1 MSNKTTISSKKGDNK
16 YETDELE
23 EEFLECKLEDLP
35 IPKKELEKFQFEVRE
50 VMKSGCNLQIAEYSL
65 LQYDIVNYLTKYK
78 DEYNQYKDKFM
89 KLLKDEIKV
98 YFNNLKENIKT
109 EDEDDND
116 DDKDT
121 KNKYEEE
128 ADEIMDENLE
138 NIESIKERTTEQIK
152 EDLMNI
158 FKKKVDKSE
167 DKDNFEIAKE
177 NYVKKRDAL
186 IESALRLVKKIVNDE
201 KEYEKFYEAYYKKKY
216 KKKEDKNQIN

>member
-16 YETDELE
+16 YEEDELE
-23 EEFLECKLEDLP
+23 EQFLKCELKDLP

-98 YFNNLKENIKT
+98 YFNNLKENIIKA
-109 EDEDDND
+109 EYEDDD
-116 DDKDT
+116 HKDT

-138 NIESIKERTTEQIK
+138 TIESIKERTTEQIK

-158 FKKKVDKSE
+158 FKKKVDESG
-167 DKDNFEIAKE
+167 DKDDFDNAKE

-201 KEYEKFYEAYYKKKY
+201 NEYNIFKENYY

>member
-98 YFNNLKENIKT
+98 YFNNLKENIIKAEY
-109 EDEDDND
+109 EDD

-158 FKKKVDKSE
+158 FKKKVDESG
-167 DKDNFEIAKE
+167 DKDDFDNAKE

-201 KEYEKFYEAYYKKKY
+201 KEYNIFKENYY

>member
-16 YETDELE
+16 YEEDELE
-23 EEFLECKLEDLP
+23 EQFLKCELKDLP

-89 KLLKDEIKV
+89 KLLKDDIIV

-109 EDEDDND
+109 EDEYD

-128 ADEIMDENLE
+128 ADEIMDKNLE
-138 NIESIKERTTEQIK
+138 SIESIKERTTEQIK

-158 FKKKVDKSE
+158 FKKKVDKSD

-201 KEYEKFYEAYYKKKY
+201 NEYEKFKEAYY

>member
-98 YFNNLKENIKT
+98 YFNNLKENIIKAEY
-109 EDEDDND
+109 EDD

-128 ADEIMDENLE
+128 ADEIMDKNLE
-138 NIESIKERTTEQIK
+138 TIESIKERTTEQIK

-158 FKKKVDKSE
+158 FKKKVDESG
-167 DKDNFEIAKE
+167 DKDDFDNAKE

-201 KEYEKFYEAYYKKKY
+201 NEYNIFKENYY

>member
-1 MSNKTTISSKKGDNK
+1 MA
-16 YETDELE
+16 
-23 EEFLECKLEDLP
+23 DLP

-89 KLLKDEIKV
+89 KLLKDEINV
-98 YFNNLKENIKT
+98 YFNNLKEGVVDKL
-109 EDEDDND
+109 EDEDE
-116 DDKDT
+116 DT

-128 ADEIMDENLE
+128 ADEIMDKNLE
-138 NIESIKERTTEQIK
+138 TIESIKERTTEQIK

-158 FKKKVDKSE
+158 FKKKVDKSD

-201 KEYEKFYEAYYKKKY
+201 KEYDKFHEAYY

>member
-1 MSNKTTISSKKGDNK
+1 MNISYLNHNKLYNNK
-16 YETDELE
+16 YEEDELE
-23 EEFLECKLEDLP
+23 EQFLKCELKDLP

-98 YFNNLKENIKT
+98 YFNNLKENMIKAEY
-109 EDEDDND
+109 EDD

-128 ADEIMDENLE
+128 ADEIMDKNLE
-138 NIESIKERTTEQIK
+138 TIESIKERTTEQIK

-158 FKKKVDKSE
+158 FKKKVDESG
-167 DKDNFEIAKE
+167 DKDDFDNAKE

-201 KEYEKFYEAYYKKKY
+201 NEYNIFKENYY

>member
-16 YETDELE
+16 YEEDELE
-23 EEFLECKLEDLP
+23 EQFLKCELKDLP

-98 YFNNLKENIKT
+98 YFNNLKENIIKA
-109 EDEDDND
+109 EYEDDD
-116 DDKDT
+116 HKDT

-138 NIESIKERTTEQIK
+138 TIESIKERTTEQIK

-158 FKKKVDKSE
+158 FKRKVDESG
-167 DKDNFEIAKE
+167 DKDDFDNAKE

-201 KEYEKFYEAYYKKKY
+201 NEYEKFKEAYY

>member
-16 YETDELE
+16 YEEDELE
-23 EEFLECKLEDLP
+23 EQFLKCELADLP

-98 YFNNLKENIKT
+98 YFNNLKENMIKA
-109 EDEDDND
+109 EYEDDD
-116 DDKDT
+116 DT

-138 NIESIKERTTEQIK
+138 TIESIKERTTEQIK

-158 FKKKVDKSE
+158 FKKKVDKSD

-201 KEYEKFYEAYYKKKY
+201 NEYNIFKENYY

>member
-16 YETDELE
+16 NEEDELE
-23 EEFLECKLEDLP
+23 EQFLKCELKDLP

-89 KLLKDEIKV
+89 KLLKDDIIV

-109 EDEDDND
+109 EDEYD

-128 ADEIMDENLE
+128 ADEIMDKNLE
-138 NIESIKERTTEQIK
+138 SIESIKERTTEQIK

-158 FKKKVDKSE
+158 FKKKVDKSD

-201 KEYEKFYEAYYKKKY
+201 NEYEKFKEAYY

>member
-1 MSNKTTISSKKGDNK
+1 
-16 YETDELE
+16 
-23 EEFLECKLEDLP
+23 
-35 IPKKELEKFQFEVRE
+35 
-50 VMKSGCNLQIAEYSL
+50 
-65 LQYDIVNYLTKYK
+65 
-78 DEYNQYKDKFM
+78 M

-98 YFNNLKENIKT
+98 YFNNLKENIIKA
-109 EDEDDND
+109 EYEDDD
-116 DDKDT
+116 DT

-128 ADEIMDENLE
+128 ADEIMDKNLE
-138 NIESIKERTTEQIK
+138 TIESIKERTTEQIK

>member
-98 YFNNLKENIKT
+98 YFNNLKENIIKAEY
-109 EDEDDND
+109 EDD

-158 FKKKVDKSE
+158 FKRKVDESG
-167 DKDNFEIAKE
+167 DKDDFDNAKE

-201 KEYEKFYEAYYKKKY
+201 KEYDKFYENYY

>member
-16 YETDELE
+16 YEEDELE
-23 EEFLECKLEDLP
+23 EQFLKCELKDLP

-98 YFNNLKENIKT
+98 YFNNLKENIIKA
-109 EDEDDND
+109 EYEDND
-116 DDKDT
+116 DT

-138 NIESIKERTTEQIK
+138 TIESIKERTTEQIK

-158 FKKKVDKSE
+158 FKKKVDESG
-167 DKDNFEIAKE
+167 DKDDFDNAKE

-201 KEYEKFYEAYYKKKY
+201 NEYNIFKENYY

>member
-89 KLLKDEIKV
+89 KLLKDEINV

-109 EDEDDND
+109 EDEDDD
-116 DDKDT
+116 DT

-128 ADEIMDENLE
+128 ADEIIDKNLE
-138 NIESIKERTTEQIK
+138 TIESIKERTTEQIK

-201 KEYEKFYEAYYKKKY
+201 NEYEKFKEAYYKN
-216 KKKEDKNQIN
+216 KEDKNQIN

>member
-16 YETDELE
+16 YEEDELE
-23 EEFLECKLEDLP
+23 EQFLKCELKDLP

-98 YFNNLKENIKT
+98 YFNNLKENMIKS
-109 EDEDDND
+109 EYEDDD
-116 DDKDT
+116 DT

-138 NIESIKERTTEQIK
+138 TIESIKERTTEQIK

-158 FKKKVDKSE
+158 FKKKVDESG
-167 DKDNFEIAKE
+167 DKDDFDNAKE

-201 KEYEKFYEAYYKKKY
+201 NEYNIFKENYY

>member
-1 MSNKTTISSKKGDNK
+1 M
-16 YETDELE
+16 
-23 EEFLECKLEDLP
+23 EDLP

-98 YFNNLKENIKT
+98 YFNNLKENIINKA
-109 EDEDDND
+109 EDEDD

-152 EDLMNI
+152 EDLMNK
-158 FKKKVDKSE
+158 FKRKVDKSD

-201 KEYEKFYEAYYKKKY
+201 KEYDKFYENYYG
-216 KKKEDKNQIN
+216 KEDENKIN

>member
-16 YETDELE
+16 YEEDELE
-23 EEFLECKLEDLP
+23 EQFLKCELKDLP

-98 YFNNLKENIKT
+98 YFNNLKENIIKA
-109 EDEDDND
+109 EYEDND
-116 DDKDT
+116 DT

-138 NIESIKERTTEQIK
+138 TIESIKERTTEQIK

-158 FKKKVDKSE
+158 FKKKVDESG
-167 DKDNFEIAKE
+167 DKDDFDNAKE

-201 KEYEKFYEAYYKKKY
+201 KEYDKFYENYY

>member
-16 YETDELE
+16 YEEDELE
-23 EEFLECKLEDLP
+23 EQFLKCELKDLP

-89 KLLKDEIKV
+89 KLLKDEINV
-98 YFNNLKENIKT
+98 YFNNLKENMIKAEY
-109 EDEDDND
+109 EDD

-128 ADEIMDENLE
+128 ADEIMDKNLE
-138 NIESIKERTTEQIK
+138 TIESIKERTTEQIK

-158 FKKKVDKSE
+158 FKKKVDESG
-167 DKDNFEIAKE
+167 DKDDFDNAKE

-201 KEYEKFYEAYYKKKY
+201 NEYNIFKENYY

>member
-89 KLLKDEIKV
+89 KLLKDEINV
-98 YFNNLKENIKT
+98 YFNNLKENMIKAEY
-109 EDEDDND
+109 EDD

-138 NIESIKERTTEQIK
+138 TIESIKERTTEQIK

-158 FKKKVDKSE
+158 FKKKVDESG
-167 DKDNFEIAKE
+167 DKDDFDNAKE

-201 KEYEKFYEAYYKKKY
+201 NEYNIFKENYY

>member
-89 KLLKDEIKV
+89 KLLKDEINV
-98 YFNNLKENIKT
+98 YFNNLKENMIKAEY
-109 EDEDDND
+109 EDD

-128 ADEIMDENLE
+128 ADEIMDKNLE
-138 NIESIKERTTEQIK
+138 TIESIKERTTEQIK

-158 FKKKVDKSE
+158 FKKKVDESG
-167 DKDNFEIAKE
+167 DKDDFDNAKE

-201 KEYEKFYEAYYKKKY
+201 NEYNIFKENYY

>member
-16 YETDELE
+16 YEEDELE
-23 EEFLECKLEDLP
+23 EEFLKCELKDLP

-98 YFNNLKENIKT
+98 YFNNLKENIIKAEY
-109 EDEDDND
+109 EDD

-138 NIESIKERTTEQIK
+138 TIESIKERTTEQIK

-158 FKKKVDKSE
+158 FKKKVDESG
-167 DKDNFEIAKE
+167 DKDDFDNAKE

-201 KEYEKFYEAYYKKKY
+201 NEYNIFKENYY

>member
-16 YETDELE
+16 YEEDELE
-23 EEFLECKLEDLP
+23 KEFLECKPEDLP

-109 EDEDDND
+109 EDEDDDD

-138 NIESIKERTTEQIK
+138 KIESIKERTTEQIK

-158 FKKKVDKSE
+158 FKKKVDKSD

-201 KEYEKFYEAYYKKKY
+201 KEYDKFYENYY

>member
-16 YETDELE
+16 YEEDELE
-23 EEFLECKLEDLP
+23 EEFLKCELKDLP

-89 KLLKDEIKV
+89 KLLKDEINV
-98 YFNNLKENIKT
+98 YFNNLKENMIKAEY
-109 EDEDDND
+109 EDD

-128 ADEIMDENLE
+128 ADEIMDKNLE
-138 NIESIKERTTEQIK
+138 TIESIKERTTEQIK

-158 FKKKVDKSE
+158 FKKKVDESG
-167 DKDNFEIAKE
+167 DKDDFDNAKE

-201 KEYEKFYEAYYKKKY
+201 NEYNIFKENYY

>member
-16 YETDELE
+16 YEEDELE
-23 EEFLECKLEDLP
+23 EQFLKCELKDLP

-98 YFNNLKENIKT
+98 YFNNLKENMIKA
-109 EDEDDND
+109 EYEDDD
-116 DDKDT
+116 DT

-138 NIESIKERTTEQIK
+138 TIESIKERTTEQIK

-158 FKKKVDKSE
+158 FKKKVDESG
-167 DKDNFEIAKE
+167 DKDDFDNAKE

-201 KEYEKFYEAYYKKKY
+201 NEYNIFKENYY

>member
-1 MSNKTTISSKKGDNK
+1 MWVGGLTYT
-16 YETDELE
+16 
-23 EEFLECKLEDLP
+23 
-35 IPKKELEKFQFEVRE
+35 KKELEKFQFEVRE

-98 YFNNLKENIKT
+98 YFNNLKENMIKA
-109 EDEDDND
+109 EYEDDD
-116 DDKDT
+116 DT

-158 FKKKVDKSE
+158 FKRKVDESG
-167 DKDNFEIAKE
+167 DKDDFDNAKE

-201 KEYEKFYEAYYKKKY
+201 KEYDKFHEAYY

>member
-16 YETDELE
+16 YEEDELE
-23 EEFLECKLEDLP
+23 EQFLKCELKDLP

-98 YFNNLKENIKT
+98 YFNNLKENMIKA
-109 EDEDDND
+109 EYEDDD
-116 DDKDT
+116 DT

-138 NIESIKERTTEQIK
+138 TIESIKERTTEQIK

-158 FKKKVDKSE
+158 FKKKVDESG
-167 DKDNFEIAKE
+167 DKDDFDNAKE

-201 KEYEKFYEAYYKKKY
+201 KEYDKFYENYY

>member
-16 YETDELE
+16 YEEDELE
-23 EEFLECKLEDLP
+23 EQFLKCELKDLP

-98 YFNNLKENIKT
+98 YFNNLKENMIKAEY
-109 EDEDDND
+109 EDYD
-116 DDKDT
+116 DT

-138 NIESIKERTTEQIK
+138 TIESIKERTTEQIK

-158 FKKKVDKSE
+158 FKRKVDESD
-167 DKDNFEIAKE
+167 DKDDFDNAKE

-201 KEYEKFYEAYYKKKY
+201 KEYDKFYENYY